1 MITIPSILISNLM
14 KMRNVDSRLTQH
26 VPRSTA
32 PPSMGD
38 GPRRR
43 ALISR
48 GAIKVCSPS
57 RWKKKKRK
65 KKIPSSA
72 IHRLCLHEG
81 AAPSNFFISFSGGS
95 AREWNPPLARSCL
108 RATIC
113 FYQRLPGDVNSHLPV
128 TKPSF
133 PPPFSFSQGP
143 RTEEGARGPGL
154 VSFGGRR
161 EGDPRL
167 EKRLREKR
175 LSLEGKMA
183 RVSHVALPMIT
194 LFPRDSHLLFT
205 SSPDSF
211 SLVST
216 LFPNLAD
223 ITLPLSNWK
232 RARVTW

>member
-1 MITIPSILISNLM
+1 MLIQREEKTIP
-14 KMRNVDSRLTQH
+14 RGRLTRR
-26 VPRSTA
+26 VPRSRA
-32 PPSMGD
+32 SPID
-38 GPRRR
+38 GGRWSTRR

-48 GAIKVCSPS
+48 GAIKVCSSS
-57 RWKKKKRK
+57 RWRKEKKKK
-65 KKIPSSA
+65 KKIPSSAA

-95 AREWNPPLARSCL
+95 ARAWNPPLARSCL

-133 PPPFSFSQGP
+133 PNP
-143 RTEEGARGPGL
+143 RSRFHRDRPRLLLGE
-154 VSFGGRR
+154 R
-161 EGDPRL
+161 EAEDPRL
-167 EKRLREKR
+167 EKALSSKEARE
-175 LSLEGKMA
+175 KMA

-205 SSPDSF
+205 SVPSPPL

-216 LFPNLAD
+216 LFPNLVD
-223 ITLPLSNWK
+223 ITLPLSNWNGLES
-232 RARVTW
+232 RNGFPSFRV